1 MTYWFE
7 GSSGGLRRGI
17 KLVLLAGNTSYGLQ
31 LVLGSA
37 IFRDAVAELRRK
49 GCNRSQSK
57 NLLRCEGN
65 ADKRSAGDDLKKGNG
80 VRAEIEKAVMD
91 AYAVKVQDLGADGS

>member
-1 MTYWFE
+1 MSQGLQSRMTHLRGCWFE

-37 IFRDAVAELRRK
+37 IFTDVVAELRRK
-49 GCNRSQSK
+49 GSNSSQSK

-65 ADKRSAGDDLKKGNG
+65 ATKRSTGEERDESFLSPWR
-80 VRAEIEKAVMD
+80 V
-91 AYAVKVQDLGADGS
+91 

>member
-1 MTYWFE
+1 MTYWRGYWFE
-7 GSSGGLRRGI
+7 GSSGSLRRGI

-37 IFRDAVAELRRK
+37 IFRDVVAEFRRK
-49 GCNRSQSK
+49 GCNCSQSK

-65 ADKRSAGDDLKKGNG
+65 ADKRSTGDDLKKMNG
-80 VRAEIEKAVMD
+80 VRAEIEKTIVD
-91 AYAVKVQDLGADGS
+91 AHSVKMK